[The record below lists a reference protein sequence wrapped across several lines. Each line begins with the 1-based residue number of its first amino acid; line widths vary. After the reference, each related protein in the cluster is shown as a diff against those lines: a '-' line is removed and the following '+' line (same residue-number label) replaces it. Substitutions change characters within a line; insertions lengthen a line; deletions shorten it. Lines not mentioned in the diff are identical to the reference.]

1 MAINFSYF
9 GALGNMQQWVVNHL
23 HFGNKENQQ
32 KRAKRFADDGAA
44 SIFDFIDVLLVT
56 TRNLYPARVG

>member
-1 MAINFSYF
+1 
-9 GALGNMQQWVVNHL
+9 MQQWVVNHL